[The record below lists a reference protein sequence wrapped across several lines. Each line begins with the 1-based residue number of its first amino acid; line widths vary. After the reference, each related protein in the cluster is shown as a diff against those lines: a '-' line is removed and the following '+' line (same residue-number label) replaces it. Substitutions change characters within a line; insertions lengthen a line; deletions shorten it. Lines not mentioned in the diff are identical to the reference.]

1 MNKKIIQKKK
11 KKKKIQEKIIKDGLT
26 DLKDEIEK
34 MSEDEKRLEQ
44 PDEIVDLAEKVLKYN

>member
-34 MSEDEKRLEQ
+34 MSEDEKRLE
-44 PDEIVDLAEKVLKYN
+44 

>member
-11 KKKKIQEKIIKDGLT
+11 RKKKIQEKIIKDGLT